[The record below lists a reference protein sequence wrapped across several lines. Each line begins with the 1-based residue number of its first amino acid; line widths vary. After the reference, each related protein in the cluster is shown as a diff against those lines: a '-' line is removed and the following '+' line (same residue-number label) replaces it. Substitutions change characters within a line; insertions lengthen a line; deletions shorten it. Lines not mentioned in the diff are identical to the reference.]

1 MKSLKKGF
9 TLIELLVVIAII
21 GILAVVIILALSK
34 ARESARD
41 ARRLADVHQ
50 LQKALELY
58 LDEHDRYPSS
68 VNVNQGLPSPNLNW
82 CNSVSGGE
90 QWIPGLEEFLQ
101 ILPVDPANNADTLY
115 DQDDYAYWY
124 FSHDNHPDGYTIYF
138 RLEDKD
144 KEKEVSRTVKTS
156 GNCSVHNWETYDAA
170 VVGVSPSPPGCP

>member
-9 TLIELLVVIAII
+9 TLIELLVTIAII
-21 GILAVVIILALSK
+21 GILAVVIILALSN
-34 ARESARD
+34 ARAKARD
-41 ARRLADVHQ
+41 ARRLADVNQ

-68 VNVNQGLPSPNLNW
+68 VNVNQGLPSPDLDW
-82 CNSVSGGE
+82 CNSVSGGK

-101 ILPVDPANNADTLY
+101 VLPVDPANNAATPY
-115 DQDDYAYWY
+115 DSDQYAYWY

-144 KEKEVSRTVKTS
+144 KEKEMSQTVKS
-156 GNCSVHNWETYDAA
+156 SRNCDNFEWSDFNAA
-170 VVGVSPSPPGCP
+170 VVGVSPPPPGCP